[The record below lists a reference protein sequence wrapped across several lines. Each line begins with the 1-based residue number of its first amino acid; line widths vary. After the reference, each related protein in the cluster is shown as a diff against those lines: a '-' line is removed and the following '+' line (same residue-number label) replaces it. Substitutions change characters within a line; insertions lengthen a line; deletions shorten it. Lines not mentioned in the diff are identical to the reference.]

1 MEEKHHHK
9 EEEKHTHIHEHD
21 HNSHDSSHNNVL
33 PHHHTNEHT
42 INEEKENPEHDV
54 KILLN
59 GKNVQCSSDEYLIDI
74 AKRENI
80 EIPRL
85 CLYDRLE
92 RTANCRLCIVEVEL
106 NGKKRIMTSC
116 STKAVEGMIVL
127 THTPKVLEH
136 RRINL
141 ELLLANHDL
150 NCPTCPKNLHCDLQK
165 YSSDF
170 MIKETRFNGV
180 RRITSVDE
188 SSKSIRRDDNRCIL
202 CGRCI
207 KMCNDVQTVNAIQ
220 QNFRGFNTVI
230 TPPLGH
236 SMAESAC
243 VNCGQCVI
251 ACPTGAL
258 TEKSDIQ
265 HVIDALN
272 TPGKIL
278 IAQTAPS
285 IRATLGECFGMAPG
299 HNVTGKMVQA
309 LRMIGFHKVFDTD
322 LAADVTIVEEATEFI
337 KRLNSGKAEDLP
349 MITTCCPAW
358 IKFGEQFYFNEL
370 NHMST
375 CRSPQ
380 AIMASLI
387 KTYYAKQIAKDPKDI
402 VLVDI
407 MPCTA
412 KKFEICRPEFKNEAD
427 YVLTTVE
434 LAKLIKEMN
443 IDFIS
448 IENSDFDS
456 PLGEST
462 GAGVIFGHTGGV
474 MEAALRTVADW
485 MGHKD
490 FKSIDYENICG
501 METLKE
507 ATVEIAGHKVNI
519 AVAHTLGEARKLMEE
534 IKAGKSKYQFIEI
547 MACYGGC
554 IGGGGQ
560 PRPCDAETLKKRTGA
575 LIKED
580 EHKEIRKSHKNPAV
594 INLYKEYLGEYGS
607 EQAHKLLHT
616 SYYPQDYK

>member
-1 MEEKHHHK
+1 MEEKNHQNNHK
-9 EEEKHTHIHEHD
+9 ETEIKKDT
-21 HNSHDSSHNNVL
+21 
-33 PHHHTNEHT
+33 
-42 INEEKENPEHDV
+42 V
-54 KILLN
+54 KIILN
-59 GKNVQCSSDEYLIDI
+59 GKELQCNPNEYIIDV
-74 AKRENI
+74 AKEQNI

-85 CLYDRLE
+85 CLHDRLE
-92 RTANCRLCIVEVEL
+92 HTANCRLCIVEVEQ
-106 NGKKRIMTSC
+106 NGKKRVMTSC
-116 STKAVEGMIVL
+116 STKPVEGMIIN
-127 THTPKVLEH
+127 THTPKVLEY
-136 RRINL
+136 RRINM

-150 NCPTCPKNLHCDLQK
+150 NCPVCPKNLNCDLQK

-170 MIKETRFNGV
+170 MIKETRFGGA
-180 RRITSVDE
+180 RRMVPVDE
-188 SSKSIRRDDNRCIL
+188 SSHSIRRDNNRCIL
-202 CGRCI
+202 CSRCI

-220 QNFRGFNTVI
+220 QNFRGFNTLV

-236 SMAESAC
+236 NMAESAC

-272 TPGKIL
+272 TPGKLL

-285 IRATLGECFGMAPG
+285 IRATLGECFWMTPG

-322 LAADVTIVEEATEFI
+322 LAADITIVEEATEFL
-337 KRLNSGKAEDLP
+337 KRLESGDLTTLP

-370 NHMST
+370 HHMST

-380 AIMASLI
+380 AIMASLV
-387 KTYYAKQIAKDPKDI
+387 KTYYAKLIDKDPKDI

-412 KKFEICRPEFKNEAD
+412 KKFEISRPEFKNEAD
-427 YVLTTVE
+427 FVLTTVE

-443 IDFIS
+443 IDFTKLS
-448 IENSDFDS
+448 DSDFDS

-474 MEAALRTVADW
+474 MEAALRTVADFL
-485 MGHKD
+485 GHKD
-490 FKSIDYENICG
+490 LKNIEYEHIRG

-507 ATVEIAGHKVNI
+507 ATVEVAGKKVNI
-519 AVAHTLGEARKLMEE
+519 AVVHTLGEARKIMED
-534 IKAGKSKYQFIEI
+534 IKVGKSKYHFIEI

-560 PRPCDAETLKKRTGA
+560 PRPCDAATLKKRVGA

-580 EHKEIRKSHKNPAV
+580 ESKEFRKSHKNPAV
-594 INLYKEYLGEYGS
+594 IKLYKEYLGEYGS
-607 EQAHKLLHT
+607 ERAHRLLHT
-616 SYYPQDYK
+616 SYYPQPYK